1 MIYPPLGMMK
11 WNRTGAVAW
20 AAAHTSGQW
29 AASEMGC
36 PPGRPGCFCGHCVS
50 SPGRVSVK
58 ENTWIE

>member
-1 MIYPPLGMMK
+1 MMK